1 MMKELPINAAARN
14 VVWVYDHVVAPRFPK
29 APAIIETT
37 RSHRMPD
44 FEVVPEGSD
53 ISAELYGRALT
64 LSLRGDNH
72 RVYIARFTFASY
84 ASDAEAR
91 AAFMS
96 LWRRVERLE
105 SVAEIE
111 EAAQVWL
118 EEQSVHRSPQAGFIN
133 T

>member
-1 MMKELPINAAARN
+1 MKELPINAASRN
-14 VVWVYDHVVAPRFPK
+14 VVWVFDHVVPPRFRG

-53 ISAELYGRALT
+53 ISAELYGRAVT

-84 ASDAEAR
+84 ATDREAR
-91 AAFMS
+91 TAFLS
-96 LWRRVERLE
+96 LWGRVDRLE
-105 SVAEIE
+105 SVAEVE
-111 EAAQVWL
+111 EAAQAWL
-118 EEQSVHRSPQAGFIN
+118 EEQSMHRSPQAGSIP